1 MEYFFLFLV
10 LTSLIDFAVL
20 KRIADGEY
28 SVDCCIFLSVGYENA
43 FMPIWGIGRYN
54 NVKEMWDSS
63 VVTCVC
69 YVFCGGDLRLTIK
82 EN

>member
-20 KRIADGEY
+20 KRIANSEY

-43 FMPIWGIGRYN
+43 FMSFWGIGRYN

-63 VVTCVC
+63 VLTCIC
-69 YVFCGGDLRLTIK
+69 HVFCAGDLRLTIK